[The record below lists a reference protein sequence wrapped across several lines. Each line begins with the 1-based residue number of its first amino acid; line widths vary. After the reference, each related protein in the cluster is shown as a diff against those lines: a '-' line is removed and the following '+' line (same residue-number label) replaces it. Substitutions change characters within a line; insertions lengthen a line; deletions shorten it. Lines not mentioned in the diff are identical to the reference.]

1 MKLTIT
7 NSEPLEIS
15 SNSSLSLG
23 FIRQYLSLTKF
34 SHKRE
39 VILFNLLPFIPTMS
53 CLIEKI
59 AEKISLR
66 FFKNEVLRWEQEKIQ
81 WMIENDDVSKLI

>member
-7 NSEPLEIS
+7 NSERLEIR
-15 SNSSLSLG
+15 SNSPLPFG
-23 FIRQYLSLTKF
+23 FIRQSLRLTKF

-39 VILFNLLPFIPTMS
+39 VIFFNLLPFIPTMM
-53 CLIEKI
+53 CLLEKI

-66 FFKNEVLRWEQEKIQ
+66 FLKNEVLRWEQEKIE
-81 WMIENDDVSKLI
+81 WMMENDDVSKLI